1 MTQEIVNIGTGEL
14 TGDGESLRTAFEKI
28 NTNFTELFEI
38 TATDED
44 LSSQYTPSD
53 PIYWKDPPPA
63 TLHEAV
69 DRLARFVFE
78 QHNKQA

>member
-1 MTQEIVNIGTGEL
+1 MAQEIVNIGTDEL

-69 DRLARFVFE
+69 DRLARFMFE